1 MESAIYFF
9 LEGTGAGATMA
20 PAPVPAQGEESLFDF
35 HAAIGPAGTSQP
47 AQLLLTGLEG
57 AVAPASDPA
66 PARPSSRAGR
76 AGAARRGPRHRYW
89 SIRDLSRRLWL
100 GRGYELLREMIRG
113 GVLPAT
119 RSARSWWIDDAD
131 VRGLRAAFDAGAG
144 KVRAFGALDAWLR
157 ERCWVAPLTPEAQA
171 LVRADGSGFAWRG
184 HLYLPKTAWQAE
196 AASDGG
202 LTYRHRRGMILAAA
216 RPLAA

>member
-1 MESAIYFF
+1 M
-9 LEGTGAGATMA
+9 
-20 PAPVPAQGEESLFDF
+20 FDF
-35 HAAIGPAGTSQP
+35 RTTIGPAATTPPVQP
-47 AQLLLTGLEG
+47 LLTGLEG
-57 AVAPASDPA
+57 AVAPASTPA
-66 PARPSSRAGR
+66 PVLTPSRAGH
-76 AGAARRGPRHRYW
+76 AARARRAPRHRYW

-131 VRGLRAAFDAGAG
+131 IRGLRTAFDAGAG

-157 ERCWVAPLTPEAQA
+157 ERCWVAPLTPEGRILA
-171 LVRADGSGFAWRG
+171 RAAGSGFVWRSR
-184 HLYLPKTAWQAE
+184 LYLPKTAWQAE
-196 AASDGG
+196 AAPDGSVV
-202 LTYRHRRGMILAAA
+202 YRHRSGSRLVAA